1 MSLSLL
7 DNQTRVSPGSFFPQL
22 GGGGGGGGSN
32 IVVNSVDSITATI
45 STISALSINGLG
57 GVNDPVNALGGINV
71 GGIGLNMSNNPMLF
85 TAGGNGI
92 LFAGNDGNI
101 QGLST
106 INGAPYPPT
115 AGGYPVTSTIIGPS
129 PVHFAAVSSG
139 SAFVLPPSIDMNIS
153 HQYIV
158 SADMVYTP
166 GDTTTGLI
174 LNAPLLSG
182 GVVAQSNQSGAN
194 FMYQTCP
201 LATSGTF
208 QFQVATTSATVMS
221 GDVFNMT
228 ITDLGP
234 RAGSL

>member
-92 LFAGNDGNI
+92 LFAG
-101 QGLST
+101 S
-106 INGAPYPPT
+106 
-115 AGGYPVTSTIIGPS
+115 IG
-129 PVHFAAVSSG
+129 F
-139 SAFVLPPSIDMNIS
+139 L
-153 HQYIV
+153 Y
-158 SADMVYTP
+158 
-166 GDTTTGLI
+166 LW
-174 LNAPLLSG
+174 
-182 GVVAQSNQSGAN
+182 
-194 FMYQTCP
+194 
-201 LATSGTF
+201 
-208 QFQVATTSATVMS
+208 
-221 GDVFNMT
+221 
-228 ITDLGP
+228 
-234 RAGSL
+234 SLES